1 MLEIEP
7 TKAVRVDG
15 DFYRIDG
22 GTTNNAIRKIPT
34 GLRPKR
40 RVLGKLLQWTYPGWE
55 GGNLGGSAATAPP
68 AAPSDDLL
76 EQRGQVCVSKAT
88 WIAAMATIAVL
99 VLIVI
104 ILIIVAARK

>member
-1 MLEIEP
+1 M
-7 TKAVRVDG
+7 
-15 DFYRIDG
+15 
-22 GTTNNAIRKIPT
+22 
-34 GLRPKR
+34 
-40 RVLGKLLQWTYPGWE
+40 
-55 GGNLGGSAATAPP
+55 GGSAATAPP